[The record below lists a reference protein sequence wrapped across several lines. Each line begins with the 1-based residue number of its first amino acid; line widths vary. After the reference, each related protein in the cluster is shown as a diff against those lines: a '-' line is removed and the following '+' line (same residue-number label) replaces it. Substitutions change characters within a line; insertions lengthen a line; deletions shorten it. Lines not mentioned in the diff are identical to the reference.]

1 MDKKQPHFHSSILP
15 VLLLPAVFA
24 LCLLGVLLT
33 GAEVYS
39 TLTENSAS
47 HHACRTASGYLSTR
61 LKQSNGVYAEDFDGV
76 TALVFPEEVDGKTY
90 ITRIYCYNGW
100 LRELFTAENGNF
112 SPKDGEKLLEMDTL
126 SVIMEE
132 NRILLEFTLPGEQPR
147 QVLWYIREEGL

>member
-1 MDKKQPHFHSSILP
+1 M
-15 VLLLPAVFA
+15 
-24 LCLLGVLLT
+24 
-33 GAEVYS
+33 
-39 TLTENSAS
+39 
-47 HHACRTASGYLSTR
+47 
-61 LKQSNGVYAEDFDGV
+61 
-76 TALVFPEEVDGKTY
+76 DGKTY

>member
-61 LKQSNGVYAEDFDGV
+61 RKQSTGV
-76 TALVFPEEVDGKTY
+76 
-90 ITRIYCYNGW
+90 
-100 LRELFTAENGNF
+100 
-112 SPKDGEKLLEMDTL
+112 
-126 SVIMEE
+126 
-132 NRILLEFTLPGEQPR
+132 
-147 QVLWYIREEGL
+147 